1 MEKITD
7 PAKNKIYDKQFSF
20 DDAEILF
27 VATPDYS
34 IMNRLHNPDWIISV
48 TIAMMDGMMLSKLPM
63 PNKNIACTFVGL
75 MNEDYA
81 RKFIDFGINGN
92 KKASMSNLLSKE
104 DYKALQDFSYEE
116 EVRDRDKRAANK
128 HSKKVINDYFK
139 KKP

>member
-1 MEKITD
+1 
-7 PAKNKIYDKQFSF
+7 
-20 DDAEILF
+20 
-27 VATPDYS
+27 
-34 IMNRLHNPDWIISV
+34 MNRLHNPDWIISV